1 MPDVVSVAIATVGC
15 VTVKVELAP
24 IALFVLGL
32 PRPVKAVTL
41 SPLALALVI
50 PVATLITPVPAVAPV
65 ESATVGCVIVN
76 VASVPITVSV
86 CLLRVT
92 PVTTLDKSI

>member
-1 MPDVVSVAIATVGC
+1 M
-15 VTVKVELAP
+15 
-24 IALFVLGL
+24 

-50 PVATLITPVPAVAPV
+50 PVATLITPDPAVAPV
-65 ESATVGCVIVN
+65 ESAMVGCVIVK

-86 CLLRVT
+86 CLDKLT
-92 PVTTLDKSI
+92 PVTTSLKSI